1 MSGHYH
7 GIIRAEIESTLN
19 LMRIKKSKRPDIF
32 EKIVMMETA
41 ALEVMNRK

>member
-19 LMRIKKSKRPDIF
+19 LMRIKKSKRPGIF
-32 EKIVMMETA
+32 EKLMIMETA
-41 ALEVMNRK
+41 ALHILNRK